1 MDTYTKDGK
10 RYELGVRSDGIAAI
24 GTVTIV
30 DKNGNRVGYAEGV
43 EATYLIHREFNADG
57 TPWTHYDPDRPF

>member
-10 RYELGVRSDGIAAI
+10 QYVVGVRSRGNTAVSA
-24 GTVTIV
+24 VTII
-30 DKNGNRVGYAEGV
+30 DKNGREIGYAEGV
-43 EATYLIHREFNADG
+43 DATRLIHREFNADG